1 MDAMAAA
8 TIQAIAVLVSL
19 ILTGVLITLTAYDAT
34 QTRHMV
40 TEMVEGREFA
50 LTPTLTC
57 RLVEETRPCPRTG
70 TDRGSPR
77 VEGSARASRGR
88 RARRAERLAGHVY
101 YGQQPIGTVQ
111 RKDNGPSMRHVR
123 MYAFVWLPL
132 LALALSSGGRVSAAL
147 PAGRPLAVPAR
158 RSAPLQ
164 RPNRGVFHA
173 RTAGD
178 GSLVSTSA
186 AMTATAPPVPATP
199 SSASTVTGRLLFRHG
214 LAAFARG
221 AYPQAV
227 DIYTRL
233 VRVEPHNGDA
243 FGARARAYDFLGDYP
258 AALADYSQALRYRPR
273 TALFYLRR
281 ALVHDHM
288 GDVSDALTD
297 FAVAVRLQPHDA
309 ATYYDRGNAYN
320 ELGAESAARTD
331 YERAVHFFP
340 TFADAYYNLGI
351 VDYHLADYQSTVV
364 AYTAYLRLR
373 PSDTGIC
380 PRAYACAY
388 KNRALAYD
396 HLGEYVAA
404 IADYAQV
411 AYYDPND
418 TDAYYNSGID
428 HDHLGDVRTAITDYT
443 RALQVAPQYAA
454 AYLAR
459 GTDEYTLGDNV
470 AAIADFT
477 QDLQLAPHAP
487 DAYRAYYNRGVALY
501 ASADYAPAQVDLTQC
516 LALTPDNA
524 RAYYARGLTRTKLS
538 DTPGA
543 ISDLQQA
550 EHLFATQGDNVDAQ
564 KARDALRQLGQQ

>member
-1 MDAMAAA
+1 MALE
-8 TIQAIAVLVSL
+8 QNPSL
-19 ILTGVLITLTAYDAT
+19 DMYTTASSPS
-34 QTRHMV
+34 
-40 TEMVEGREFA
+40 E
-50 LTPTLTC
+50 
-57 RLVEETRPCPRTG
+57 PCK
-70 TDRGSPR
+70 
-77 VEGSARASRGR
+77 
-88 RARRAERLAGHVY
+88 
-101 YGQQPIGTVQ
+101 
-111 RKDNGPSMRHVR
+111 RKDNGLSMRHVR

-132 LALALSSGGRVSAAL
+132 FALALFSGGRVSAAL
-147 PAGRPLAVPAR
+147 PARLPFAAPAR
-158 RSAPLQ
+158 WATPLQ
-164 RPNRGVFHA
+164 RPGSGVF
-173 RTAGD
+173 RTRPASD
-178 GSLVSTSA
+178 GSLVSASPA
-186 AMTATAPPVPATP
+186 ITATAPPVPATP
-199 SSASTVTGRLLFRHG
+199 SFASTATGQLLFRHG
-214 LAAFARG
+214 LAAFACG
-221 AYPQAV
+221 DYPQAV
-227 DIYTRL
+227 DIYTHL
-233 VRVEPHNGDA
+233 VRIEPHNGDA

-258 AALADYSQALRYRPR
+258 LALADYSQALRYRPH
-273 TALFYLRR
+273 TAIFYLRR

-288 GDVSDALTD
+288 GDVSGALTD

-309 ATYYDRGNAYN
+309 AIYYDHGNAYN

-340 TFADAYYNLGI
+340 TFADAYYNLGV

-428 HDHLGDVRTAITDYT
+428 HDHLGDARTAIADYT

-454 AYLAR
+454 AYFAR
-459 GTDEYTLGDNV
+459 GTDEYTRGDNA

-477 QDLQLAPHAP
+477 QDLQFAPHAP

-501 ASADYAPAQVDLTQC
+501 WSLD
-516 LALTPDNA
+516 
-524 RAYYARGLTRTKLS
+524 
-538 DTPGA
+538 
-543 ISDLQQA
+543 
-550 EHLFATQGDNVDAQ
+550 
-564 KARDALRQLGQQ
+564 